1 MTEPLLEVDHL
12 DVQFFTR
19 RGRVRAVRDVS
30 FTLAAGETLGLV
42 GESGSGKSVTAQ
54 AILGLVEL
62 PGRICGGDVRW
73 KGRSLVHD
81 AEATLAEVRG
91 HEIAMIFQD
100 PMTSLNPLFTV
111 GTQIVETLR
120 RHLRM
125 PKKQAAARA
134 VELLDLVGIANPAQ
148 RAKQYPHEMSG
159 GMRQRV
165 LIAMALA
172 CEPAL
177 LVADEP
183 TTALD
188 VTVQAQILELI
199 ADLQSRLGLAV
210 LLITHDLGVVAGL
223 CDRVAVMY
231 AGKIVEIAATEE
243 LFARPGHPYTGGLLR
258 STPRLDLVTE
268 RLTSIDGAPPD
279 LVRPPAGC
287 PFTARCGHAHD
298 QCATAMPPMQSHE
311 EGREVA
317 CWSPFPAAG

>member
-1 MTEPLLEVDHL
+1 MGDTLLEVEHL

-30 FTLAAGETLGLV
+30 LSIAAGETLGLV

-54 AILGLVEL
+54 AMLGLVEL

-81 AEATLAEVRG
+81 AERTLAQVRG

-120 RHLRM
+120 RHLGL
-125 PKKQAAARA
+125 PKKQARARA
-134 VELLDLVGIANPAQ
+134 IELLDIVGIANPQ
-148 RAKQYPHEMSG
+148 ERVDQYPHELSG

-165 LIAMALA
+165 LIAIALA
-172 CEPAL
+172 CEPEL
-177 LVADEP
+177 LIADEP

-188 VTVQAQILELI
+188 VTIQAQILELI
-199 ADLQSRLGLAV
+199 ADLQSRLDLAV

-231 AGKIVEIAATEE
+231 AGKLVEIAETEA
-243 LFARPGHPYTGGLLR
+243 LYSRPGHPYTRGLLR
-258 STPRLDLVTE
+258 STPRLDIVTE
-268 RLTSIDGAPPD
+268 RLVSIDGAPPD
-279 LVRPPAGC
+279 LVRPPLGC
-287 PFTARCGHAHD
+287 PFTARCLLAHEH
-298 QCATAMPPMQSHE
+298 CTTEMPPMHAHE

-317 CWSPFPAAG
+317 CWSAFATID